1 MEIHDWILLV
11 VLVYVIL
18 RYIAV
23 RLAVEGLIAYMVKNN
38 YRTPEKDELQ
48 KIEIWVVKKHLGLKT
63 DWKDMP

>member
-18 RYIAV
+18 HYIAV
-23 RLAVEGLIAYMVKNN
+23 RLAVEGLIAYMVKNH

-63 DWKDMP
+63 DWKDMS